1 MQWREKEKKDG
12 KPLDSTL
19 ILKDKEEVHKVVE
32 VLVLVFAPNLFFFLF
47 PGPLVL
53 TPLTRLNK
61 HNK

>member
-1 MQWREKEKKDG
+1 MQRREKKNKEKKDG

-47 PGPLVL
+47 PRP
-53 TPLTRLNK
+53 
-61 HNK
+61 